1 MYALP
6 QFSGG
11 NSVTNYFV
19 PILKVAGLAG
29 DSTRNLFLCG
39 MYTVAKFG
47 FSLLA
52 SFLFIDALGRRNSL
66 LIGIVLQ
73 MASDIYLAVYIKV
86 QQDHGASEG
95 ASQAGLAAIFI
106 HAFGYSIGLLTLPYV
121 FGGELWP
128 NRIRS
133 FGAAF
138 SQTFH
143 WLFHYA
149 MTFALPSLLAR
160 ADNWG
165 AFVFFAAW
173 CAAGLLYVYLLVPEI
188 AGLTTEQID
197 DIFSGPWVV
206 SGRASRAQA
215 TESILEGQDIAY
227 KQ

>member
-1 MYALP
+1 M
-6 QFSGG
+6 
-11 NSVTNYFV
+11 
-19 PILKVAGLAG
+19 
-29 DSTRNLFLCG
+29 
-39 MYTVAKFG
+39 
-47 FSLLA
+47 
-52 SFLFIDALGRRNSL
+52 
-66 LIGIVLQ
+66 
-73 MASDIYLAVYIKV
+73 
-86 QQDHGASEG
+86 
-95 ASQAGLAAIFI
+95 
-106 HAFGYSIGLLTLPYV
+106 TLPYV

-206 SGRASRAQA
+206 SGRASGARA

-227 KQ
+227 KS